1 MVNNNVPTTNTNRLG
16 NRNGARIFLV
26 LCLSHV
32 VERRE
37 KAMKLKVQVV
47 AEWWLDF
54 EVDEDDYDY
63 EDRINEDAI
72 DKVIEDPES
81 FNDAQWDV
89 DISEVV
95 Q

>member
-1 MVNNNVPTTNTNRLG
+1 M
-16 NRNGARIFLV
+16 
-26 LCLSHV
+26 
-32 VERRE
+32 ERRE
-37 KAMKLKVQVV
+37 KVMKLKVQVV

-63 EDRINEDAI
+63 EDRINEAAI

-89 DISEVV
+89 DISEVTPWTYTNNSI
-95 Q
+95 

>member
-1 MVNNNVPTTNTNRLG
+1 
-16 NRNGARIFLV
+16 
-26 LCLSHV
+26 
-32 VERRE
+32 
-37 KAMKLKVQVV
+37 MKLKVKVV

-72 DKVIEDPES
+72 DKVIQDHES

-89 DISEVV
+89 DISEVTP
-95 Q
+95 

>member
-1 MVNNNVPTTNTNRLG
+1 
-16 NRNGARIFLV
+16 
-26 LCLSHV
+26 
-32 VERRE
+32 
-37 KAMKLKVQVV
+37 MKLKVKVV

-72 DKVIEDPES
+72 DKVIQDYES

-89 DISEVV
+89 DISEVTPWTYTNNSI
-95 Q
+95 

>member
-1 MVNNNVPTTNTNRLG
+1 
-16 NRNGARIFLV
+16 
-26 LCLSHV
+26 
-32 VERRE
+32 
-37 KAMKLKVQVV
+37 MKLKVKVI

-63 EDRINEDAI
+63 EDRINEAAM

-89 DISEVV
+89 DISEVAP
-95 Q
+95 

>member
-1 MVNNNVPTTNTNRLG
+1 
-16 NRNGARIFLV
+16 
-26 LCLSHV
+26 
-32 VERRE
+32 
-37 KAMKLKVQVV
+37 MKLKVKVV

-72 DKVIEDPES
+72 DKVIQDYES

-89 DISEVV
+89 DISEVTP
-95 Q
+95 

>member
-1 MVNNNVPTTNTNRLG
+1 
-16 NRNGARIFLV
+16 
-26 LCLSHV
+26 
-32 VERRE
+32 
-37 KAMKLKVQVV
+37 MKLKVKVV

-72 DKVIEDPES
+72 DKVIQDYES

-89 DISEVV
+89 DISEVAP
-95 Q
+95 

>member
-1 MVNNNVPTTNTNRLG
+1 
-16 NRNGARIFLV
+16 
-26 LCLSHV
+26 
-32 VERRE
+32 
-37 KAMKLKVQVV
+37 MKLKVQVV

-89 DISEVV
+89 DISGVTP
-95 Q
+95 